1 MEQGGEKY
9 LIEVKGCT
17 LAGSELG
24 FGLFPDAPTERGVKH
39 LNELAEAA
47 GQGYHC
53 AIVFCDP
60 DERYPPCRLQS
71 CDTAGVPGSTGTRG
85 EGRCARHLPELL
97 RRGRSHM
104 DQRNSRRY
112 SEV

>member
-39 LNELAEAA
+39 LNELVETA

-53 AIVFCDP
+53 AIVFVIQMNGIHHVDSN
-60 DERYPPCRLQS
+60 DA
-71 CDTAGVPGSTGTRG
+71 T
-85 EGRCARHLPELL
+85 
-97 RRGRSHM
+97 
-104 DQRNSRRY
+104 
-112 SEV
+112 